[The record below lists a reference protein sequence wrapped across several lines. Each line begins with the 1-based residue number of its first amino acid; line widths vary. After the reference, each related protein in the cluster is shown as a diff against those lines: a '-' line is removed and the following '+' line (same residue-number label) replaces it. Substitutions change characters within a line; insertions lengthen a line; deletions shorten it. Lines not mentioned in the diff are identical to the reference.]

1 MVTKKLTVNGDVLR
15 SKKAGDFVELTS
27 KFSSSVYLEQENK
40 RINAKSIIGV
50 LSMNLNDGDEI
61 FVLTSGEDEDRAMIT
76 VEEYI
81 G

>member
-61 FVLTSGEDEDRAMIT
+61 FVLTSGEDEDRAMTT

>member
-40 RINAKSIIGV
+40 RVNAKSIIGV

-61 FVLTSGEDEDRAMIT
+61 FVLTSGDDENRAMTT